1 MGDFERLMAKKWRE
15 RMKKI
20 MVTPDLFCEL
30 GAMRHILVS
39 TLFNV
44 RGTCRNAST

>member
-1 MGDFERLMAKKWRE
+1 MGDDKMRITKKWRA
-15 RMKKI
+15 RMKTI
-20 MVTPDLFCEL
+20 MVTLDLFCEL